1 MASWIVSEAISKG
14 RPVSLEAP
22 HAEAGEQG
30 IFVLRPLARPS
41 ATYRAFAA
49 ALKHEIAKMDG
60 MKRAASLR
68 S

>member
-1 MASWIVSEAISKG
+1 MESWIVHEAIAEG
-14 RPVSLEAP
+14 HPVSLEAP
-22 HAEAGEQG
+22 HAKAGEQG